1 MKNVFHKIV
10 SGILLITTLTAC
22 GPRSETPTA
31 VPVDPGADPVVVL
44 PTAQPSDP
52 CINEYFPVKNN
63 ATWTY
68 ASTGSPS
75 GPMRFTNTVTNVR
88 VDGFTL
94 AYQFGELT
102 YNQEWACKP
111 EGLVAMQLGPNN
123 ATSILAFQKFTNL
136 QASNISGTIIP
147 PSIVPGMEWTHA
159 LDIQGVENT
168 TTGPAATMTAR
179 LAATYTAGNKETVT
193 VPAGTFEAIAI
204 EVSTVID
211 FTVVTQSNTVNLS
224 VDSTYTIWYAP
235 GVGLIKSSGYGKLGG
250 QDYFETIEL
259 ESYSIP

>member
-1 MKNVFHKIV
+1 MKNVFRKIV
-10 SGILLITTLTAC
+10 SGFLLITSLTAC
-22 GPRSETPTA
+22 GSGGGTPTA
-31 VPVDPGADPVVVL
+31 VPVDPGVGPVIVL

-52 CINEYFPVKNN
+52 CLNEYFPVKNN

-68 ASTGSPS
+68 SSTGSPS
-75 GPMRFTNTVTNVR
+75 GPIRFTNTVTNVR
-88 VDGFTL
+88 ADGFTL
-94 AYQFGELT
+94 AYQFGEMT

-111 EGLVAMQLGPNN
+111 EGLVAQQLGPNN

-147 PSIVPGMEWTHA
+147 PNFVPGAEWTHA
-159 LDIQGVENT
+159 LDIQGVQNT
-168 TTGPAATMTAR
+168 ASGAANMTAR
-179 LAATYTAGNKETVT
+179 MAATYTAGNKETVT

-250 QDYFETIEL
+250 QDYYETIVL
-259 ESYSIP
+259 ESYSTP